1 MKWRNW
7 LHAALALAFVVCV
20 RCAGGEEMTLP
31 ETAETEPVVQAETV
45 APETM
50 APEAIAPV
58 TLSAS
63 ERTPD
68 KTAEL
73 RYLSMDGKW
82 DHGPDKDHGHGPDK
96 GRDFRFDGG
105 KGGKK

>member
-7 LHAALALAFVVCV
+7 LHAVLALVFVIGV
-20 RCAGGEEMTLP
+20 RCAGGEKMPLP
-31 ETAETEPVVQAETV
+31 GSAETEPSVQAEMA

-50 APEAIAPV
+50 AAV
-58 TLSAS
+58 TLSVS

-73 RYLSMDGKW
+73 RYLSVEGKW
-82 DHGPDKDHGHGPDK
+82 DHGPNKDHGRGPDK
-96 GRDFRFDGG
+96 GHDFRFDGG
-105 KGGKK
+105 KSGKK

>member
-7 LHAALALAFVVCV
+7 LHAALALAFVICV
-20 RCAGGEEMTLP
+20 RCAGGEEMPLP
-31 ETAETEPVVQAETV
+31 ESAETEPIVQAEMA

-50 APEAIAPV
+50 AAV
-58 TLSAS
+58 TLSVG

-73 RYLSMDGKW
+73 RYLSVAGKW
-82 DHGPDKDHGHGPDK
+82 DHGPNKDHGRGPDK
-96 GRDFRFDGG
+96 GHDFRFDGG
-105 KGGKK
+105 KNGKK